1 MSWIGNIFVNWIAL
15 FIGGILF
22 SFNGLFCLIG
32 MAAFI
37 PDTYTSFGLFPDSAK
52 SQTVSFN

>member
-32 MAAFI
+32 MPGLI
-37 PDTYTSFGLFPDSAK
+37 PDAYLGFGLFPEGAK
-52 SQTVSFN
+52 SQAVSFN